1 MLVCFHLG
9 KQILLPA
16 KVQPERPCADTK
28 APALFC
34 LTSFSLVMSL
44 VFWKSWMISF
54 TSLSKSER
62 TSMNPELMGP
72 MSSSRME
79 VRNGW
84 IFSVQ
89 HFWAGSE
96 TLAEGSHRTT
106 VAFRD
111 SERNN
116 WNHLFTVN
124 FVFFLGVTFPEV
136 MRV

>member
-1 MLVCFHLG
+1 
-9 KQILLPA
+9 
-16 KVQPERPCADTK
+16 
-28 APALFC
+28 
-34 LTSFSLVMSL
+34 MSL

-62 TSMNPELMGP
+62 TSVNPELTGP

-96 TLAEGSHRTT
+96 TLAGGSHRTM
-106 VAFRD
+106 VAFGDRMKKVIGTY
-111 SERNN
+111 
-116 WNHLFTVN
+116 LVIVN
-124 FVFFLGVTFPEV
+124 SMILYFSLESTEV